1 MYIKKAETEDIEAII
16 ELVTNV
22 ARSDIFPGLSDTGQ
36 AYFLSVVANE
46 VRVSVLGAD
55 YQSVKLVIDDKLL
68 GFAAIRKGRYITK
81 LFVAGCIQ
89 GCGIG
94 RKLLD
99 HLISE
104 FVTSDTLELKASP
117 NAVSFYLANGFI
129 VEGEEEEVNGIRF
142 IPMKRMLSEMNQ
154 RAG

>member
-1 MYIKKAETEDIEAII
+1 MYIKKAEVEDIEKII
-16 ELVTNV
+16 ELVVEV
-22 ARSDIFPGLSDTGQ
+22 ARHDIFPGLTEEGQ

-55 YQSVKLVIDDKLL
+55 YQSVKLVIDGQLL
-68 GFAAIRKGRYITK
+68 GFAAIKKGHYITK

-104 FVTSDTLELKASP
+104 FVTSETLALKASP
-117 NAVSFYLANGFI
+117 NAVAFYQANGFSI
-129 VEGEEEEVNGIRF
+129 EGQEEEINGIRY
-142 IPMKRMLSEMNQ
+142 IPMKRVLSEMTQ